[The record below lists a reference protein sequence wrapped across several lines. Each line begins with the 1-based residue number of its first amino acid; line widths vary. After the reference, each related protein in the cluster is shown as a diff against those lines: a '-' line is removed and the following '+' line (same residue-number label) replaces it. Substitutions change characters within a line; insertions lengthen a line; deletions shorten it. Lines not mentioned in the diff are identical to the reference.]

1 MKNSLLL
8 FLIAFTFSTKSN
20 ASFEETSRRY
30 LTGHEIIQS
39 LQAILP
45 LPQNCLD
52 ININNQSP
60 LGVNSPLTGSPI
72 SPAPTQATIQWIL
85 KCVGSSMANFGYP
98 HEKIYQ
104 EQLKILVGEKLY
116 QFLITPPPYMGS
128 SDEKLMI
135 AFNIQKKW
143 SELSPDIQQ
152 AAVRHVVQVFLGN
165 DDMIRDFGL
174 SDPED
179 LRLKLL
185 QWPQKVPDAKI
196 LEIIKFLSV
205 NLAVRDEFLSY

>member
-1 MKNSLLL
+1 MKNSL
-8 FLIAFTFSTKSN
+8 FLILIALAFSIKSN

-30 LTGHEIIQS
+30 LTGHEIILS
-39 LQAILP
+39 LQTILP
-45 LPQNCLD
+45 LPQHCLD
-52 ININNQSP
+52 INTNNRSL
-60 LGVNSPLTGSPI
+60 LGVNSPLTGNPI

-85 KCVGSSMANFGYP
+85 KCVGSSMATLSYP
-98 HEKIYQ
+98 YEKNYQ

-116 QFLITPPPYMGS
+116 QFLITPPPYTAG
-128 SDEKLMI
+128 SDEQMI
-135 AFNIQKKW
+135 AFKIQKKW

-152 AAVRHVVQVFLGN
+152 ATVRHVVQVFLGN

-174 SDPED
+174 IDPEV

-196 LEIIKFLSV
+196 LDIIKFLTV